1 MNRTNELVL
10 QTPEGVRFRYRL
22 AGPAARFLAVSIDVA
37 TVMLISSSVAQLC
50 YLLGA
55 FSSDFV
61 PAAQFIAY
69 FALTFGYSIFFEWI
83 WRLLEQCFPHP
94 LQQSFRARAVHQLR
108 GGRHHR
114 LLLYLWAGVRPDHR
128 RLS

>member
-37 TVMLISSSVAQLC
+37 TVMLISSSVASLS
-50 YLLGA
+50 YIFGV

-69 FALTFGYSIFFEWI
+69 FVLTFGYSIFFEWI
-83 WRLLEQCFPHP
+83 WRGQTIGKRVLKLRVVVTP
-94 LQQSFRARAVHQLR
+94 L
-108 GGRHHR
+108 
-114 LLLYLWAGVRPDHR
+114 AGLSWYYR
-128 RLS
+128 RSYSA